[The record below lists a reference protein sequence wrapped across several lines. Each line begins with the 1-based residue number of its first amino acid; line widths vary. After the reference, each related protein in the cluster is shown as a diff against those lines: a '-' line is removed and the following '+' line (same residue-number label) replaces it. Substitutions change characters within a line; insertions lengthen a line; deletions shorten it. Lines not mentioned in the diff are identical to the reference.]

1 MECEICYGT
10 KTIIIPAGQCGGEI
24 VDEQEIECECVT
36 YEKTDD
42 IDVYV
47 AQCPIC
53 KSVRIDTKKWPFK
66 RWQGSVVIFEKLPK
80 ETCSECIK
88 KETYE

>member
-53 KSVRIDTKKWPFK
+53 KSVRIDTKNGHSRDGKEAWLFLKNFLK
-66 RWQGSVVIFEKLPK
+66 RPVQNV
-80 ETCSECIK
+80 
-88 KETYE
+88 